1 MENENKKRGRP
12 KKQKNMN
19 SPLARRLHEL
29 SGTMTHQEIADG
41 VGISRQTIGQFLL
54 GNTHP
59 DTETLC
65 KLADFFKVST
75 DYLLGR
81 TDVKSADTTLQDI
94 CKYTGLDE
102 KSINILLAYK
112 EIQEYTKNKDV
123 PSKYSLVDTLNFI
136 LAEFGEDSD
145 LIFSLTNALN
155 YNNSG
160 FNSDDD
166 EDVRDEFNRIFP
178 NASKW
183 LEGKGEIY
191 GRDENFTLLKSRLER
206 QFGFMAASIL
216 CLYNPTELEKKFE
229 KKPFRDGG
237 NIFQLLKSEKEYHS
251 HQNSKD

>member
-1 MENENKKRGRP
+1 MENANKTNIFQKRF
-12 KKQKNMN
+12 K
-19 SPLARRLHEL
+19 EL
-29 SGTMTHQEIADG
+29 VGDTATQEEIAG
-41 VGISRQTIGQFLL
+41 KVNTSRQNV
-54 GNTHP
+54 GNWLNGKSKP
-59 DTETLC
+59 DIYA
-65 KLADFFKVST
+65 LAEISKGYGVST
-75 DYLLGR
+75 DWLLGL
-81 TDVKSADTTLQDI
+81 TDIKTNNVTLQDT
-94 CKYTGLDE
+94 CKYTGLSE
-102 KSINILLAYK
+102 NSINILLAYK

-136 LAEFGEDSD
+136 LSEFGEDSD

>member
-29 SGTMTHQEIADG
+29 GGTMTHQEIADG

-94 CKYTGLDE
+94 CKYTGLSE
-102 KSINILLAYK
+102 KATTLLSLSKDSEFYNILPIINFLIETSENSILLRTGEAVSIDSFCSDLLEKLYYYFK
-112 EIQEYTKNKDV
+112 VDISDKSCFFIQQNGAIISSDKDDDTSSTKDDWDSQITVSSVLKKDIV
-123 PSKYSLVDTLNFI
+123 DRVLVDN
-136 LAEFGEDSD
+136 
-145 LIFSLTNALN
+145 LIV
-155 YNNSG
+155 
-160 FNSDDD
+160 
-166 EDVRDEFNRIFP
+166 E
-178 NASKW
+178 
-183 LEGKGEIY
+183 
-191 GRDENFTLLKSRLER
+191 LKKAK
-206 QFGFMAASIL
+206 QDFD
-216 CLYNPTELEKKFE
+216 KQ
-229 KKPFRDGG
+229 KKPAQDYS
-237 NIFQLLKSEKEYHS
+237 SE
-251 HQNSKD
+251 QA